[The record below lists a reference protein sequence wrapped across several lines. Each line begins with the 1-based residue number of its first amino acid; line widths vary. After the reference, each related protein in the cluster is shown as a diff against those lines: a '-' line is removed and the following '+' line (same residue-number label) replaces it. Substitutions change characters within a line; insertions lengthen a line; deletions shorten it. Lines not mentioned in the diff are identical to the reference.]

1 MKGDILLTPKEARRL
16 YVLEQ
21 LLRGTLTVRQAAH
34 LLGLSKRQV
43 QRLKGGLKQHGPA
56 ALAHKNRGRTP
67 RHALP
72 PVVRQRIVQLAQ
84 TAFRGASCQHM
95 AELLAQEGIQVSAK
109 SVARILR
116 AAGLPLP
123 HTHRAPKRRRCRE
136 RMPREGLL
144 VQMDA
149 SPHPWLEERA
159 GVASLHGAIDDA
171 TGKILGL
178 YFLPQEQIL
187 GYLHV
192 LQQIL
197 THYGI
202 PTSAYTDR
210 HTLFVSPQRRQ
221 LSLQEELEGRTVPRT
236 QVGRILEQLGIAHT
250 QALSPQGRG
259 RIERLWQT
267 LQERLV
273 VELRLAGIRDYDAA
287 NRFLPSFIER
297 FNRQFAVAP
306 ADPTPAWRPAPAA
319 EQLPRL
325 LAVRH
330 ERKASAGSTVRFRG
344 TTYQLVDAHD
354 RVVPLARGSCVAILE
369 TLDGSRHAC
378 HADGTY
384 DLRPLVEPP
393 RAVDSSPSPN
403 GPVASPP
410 RPIPAPDH
418 PWRRSYK
425 QIPVAAH
432 R

>member
-1 MKGDILLTPKEARRL
+1 MKGDILLTPKEARRWH
-16 YVLEQ
+16 VLEQ
-21 LLRGTLTVRQAAH
+21 LLRGALTVPQAAH
-34 LLGLSKRQV
+34 LLGLSERQV
-43 QRLKGGLKQHGPA
+43 QRLKGGLTQHGPA

-67 RHALP
+67 QHAIP
-72 PVVRQRIVQLAQ
+72 PAVRQRIVELAQ
-84 TAFRGASCQHM
+84 TAFQGASCQHM

-109 SVARILR
+109 CVARILR
-116 AAGLPLP
+116 AAGIPLP

-136 RMPREGLL
+136 RMPQEGLL
-144 VQMDA
+144 IQMDA
-149 SPHPWLEERA
+149 SPHPWLEDRA
-159 GVASLHGAIDDA
+159 APASLHGAIDDA

-178 YFLPQEQIL
+178 YFRPQEQIL
-187 GYLHV
+187 GYLQV

-197 THYGI
+197 TQHGI
-202 PTSAYTDR
+202 PISAYTDR
-210 HTLFVSPQRRQ
+210 HSLFVSPQPRQ
-221 LSLQEELEGRTVPRT
+221 LSLQEELEGRTVRLT
-236 QVGRILEQLGIAHT
+236 QVGRILEQLGIAHAK
-250 QALSPQGRG
+250 ALSPQGRG

-287 NRFLPSFIER
+287 NRFLPQFIER
-297 FNRQFAVAP
+297 FNRQFAVKP

-319 EQLPRL
+319 EQLPLL

-330 ERKASAGSTVRFRG
+330 ERKASAGSTIRFQG
-344 TTYQLVDAHD
+344 TTYQLVDRHG

-369 TLDGSRHAC
+369 SLDGSRRAC
-378 HADGTY
+378 HAGGTY
-384 DLRPLVEPP
+384 DLRPLAEPP
-393 RAVDSSPSPN
+393 RAVDSSPPPARPVSP
-403 GPVASPP
+403 PP